1 MKKICVLTDLD
12 YTIYT
17 DGACLG
23 NPAPGGWAA
32 IIYNNNSGEEKKI
45 VGSDLKTTNNR
56 MELIAVIKALEALPP
71 KCSLRIYTDSKYV
84 INGMSSWIFNW
95 KKHNWLGASKKPIKN
110 KDLWIILDKLCDSF
124 SVNWKWVKGHSG
136 DKNNDAV
143 DEMARGEAIKL
154 N

>member
-1 MKKICVLTDLD
+1 
-12 YTIYT
+12 
-17 DGACLG
+17 
-23 NPAPGGWAA
+23 
-32 IIYNNNSGEEKKI
+32 
-45 VGSDLKTTNNR
+45 
-56 MELIAVIKALEALPP
+56 
-71 KCSLRIYTDSKYV
+71 
-84 INGMSSWIFNW
+84 MSSWIFNW

-124 SVNWKWVKGHSG
+124 SVNWRWVKGHSG